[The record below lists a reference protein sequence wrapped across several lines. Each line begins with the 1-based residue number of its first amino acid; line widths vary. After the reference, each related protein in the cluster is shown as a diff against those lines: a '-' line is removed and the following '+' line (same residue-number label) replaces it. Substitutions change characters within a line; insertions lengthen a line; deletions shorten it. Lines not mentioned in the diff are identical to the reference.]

1 MKEGR
6 FFLSKEVWGYTVM
19 AKMNLVMSAFAGVML
34 LVAGNA
40 SARPPN
46 NCAPNCVPAK
56 VGGGPATKVSAPE
69 IDVSSGGSAI
79 ALLITAMLIAAER
92 TRRT

>member
-1 MKEGR
+1 MVTKKH
-6 FFLSKEVWGYTVM
+6 LI
-19 AKMNLVMSAFAGVML
+19 MSVFTGVML

-69 IDVSSGGSAI
+69 IDVSSGGGAI

>member
-1 MKEGR
+1 MVTKTH
-6 FFLSKEVWGYTVM
+6 W
-19 AKMNLVMSAFAGVML
+19 VMSALTGVML

-40 SARPPN
+40 YARPPN

-56 VGGGPATKVSAPE
+56 VGGVPVTTVSAPE

-79 ALLITAMLIAAER
+79 ALLITVMLIAAER
-92 TRRT
+92 KRRT

>member
-1 MKEGR
+1 M
-6 FFLSKEVWGYTVM
+6 T
-19 AKMNLVMSAFAGVML
+19 KMNLVASAFAGVML
-34 LVAGNA
+34 LVAGNVCA
-40 SARPPN
+40 VQPGGAPPN
-46 NCAPNCVPAK
+46 DCAPDCVPGS
-56 VGGGPATKVSAPE
+56 VRQNAPE

>member
-1 MKEGR
+1 MMRNKK
-6 FFLSKEVWGYTVM
+6 FVV
-19 AKMNLVMSAFAGVML
+19 SAFAGVML

-40 SARPPN
+40 FAEQPAGAPPN
-46 NCAPNCVPAK
+46 NCAADCVPGS
-56 VGGGPATKVSAPE
+56 VRQNVPE
-69 IDVSSGGSAI
+69 IDASSGGSAI

>member
-1 MKEGR
+1 MVTKKH
-6 FFLSKEVWGYTVM
+6 LI
-19 AKMNLVMSAFAGVML
+19 MSVFTGVML

-46 NCAPNCVPAK
+46 NCAPHCV
-56 VGGGPATKVSAPE
+56 PATKVSAPE
-69 IDVSSGGSAI
+69 IDVSSGGGAI

>member
-1 MKEGR
+1 MVTKKH
-6 FFLSKEVWGYTVM
+6 LI
-19 AKMNLVMSAFAGVML
+19 MSVFTGVML

-56 VGGGPATKVSAPE
+56 VGAKVSAPE

-92 TRRT
+92 RRRT